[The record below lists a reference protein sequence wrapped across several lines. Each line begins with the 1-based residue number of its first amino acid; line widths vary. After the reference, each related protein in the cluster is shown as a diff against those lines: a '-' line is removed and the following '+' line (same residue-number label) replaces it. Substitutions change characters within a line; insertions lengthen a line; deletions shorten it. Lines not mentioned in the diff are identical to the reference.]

1 MSEETFAWSGVAD
14 VSFAA
19 DAVASDEAMKDIRLP
34 MVTMCNIQKA
44 YGDKPVLKN
53 INLKVF
59 AGDVLAI
66 IGPSG
71 SGKSTLLRCLC
82 HLESIDDG
90 YIGVLGKT
98 YAGRDDIGGVSYVA
112 GKAEHEILGHMGM
125 VFQQFN
131 LFPHMTVFENLM
143 LAPVHVKGI
152 KKDEAAET
160 AMAML
165 KKVGLEEHKDKYPGQ
180 LSGGQQQRVAIARA
194 LCMHPDIMLFDEPT
208 SALDPELTGEVL
220 RTMRQLAEE
229 NMTML
234 VVTHEMQF
242 AHDVANKVM
251 FMADGVVVEA
261 GTPEEFFDHPQQER
275 TKAFLRSRL

>member
-1 MSEETFAWSGVAD
+1 MEEMVMTDAA
-14 VSFAA
+14 FAA
-19 DAVASDEAMKDIRLP
+19 DAAAADAAMQELRLP
-34 MVTMCNIQKA
+34 MVTMRGIQKS
-44 YGDKPVLKN
+44 YGGKPVLKD
-53 INLKVF
+53 INLRVF

-66 IGPSG
+66 LGPSG

-90 YIGVLGKT
+90 YIGVLGQT
-98 YAGRDDIGGVSYVA
+98 YAGEDDIGGVSYVA
-112 GKAEHEILGHMGM
+112 GEAERQILGHMGM

-143 LAPVHVKGI
+143 LAPVHVKHVPR
-152 KKDEAAET
+152 DEAEAT
-160 AMAML
+160 AIAML
-165 KKVGLEEHKDKYPGQ
+165 RKVGLEEHRDKYPGQ

-220 RTMRQLAEE
+220 RTMRQLADE

-234 VVTHEMQF
+234 VVTHEMPF
-242 AHDVANKVM
+242 AHDVANKIM
-251 FMADGVVVEA
+251 FMADGVVVES
-261 GTPEEFFDHPQQER
+261 GSPEEFLEHPQQER
-275 TKAFLRSRL
+275 TKAFLQSRL

>member
-1 MSEETFAWSGVAD
+1 MSLLMRKASAQAQPMN
-14 VSFAA
+14 AA
-19 DAVASDEAMKDIRLP
+19 HMVYMMNIR
-34 MVTMCNIQKA
+34 KA
-44 YGDKPVLKN
+44 YNGKPVLKD
-53 INLKVF
+53 INLTVEQ
-59 AGDVLAI
+59 GDVLAI

-90 YIGVLGKT
+90 YIGVAGRT
-98 YAGRDDIGGVSYVA
+98 YASQDDVGTVSYVE
-112 GKAEHEILGHMGM
+112 GRDEREILGHMGM

-131 LFPHMTVFENLM
+131 LFPHMTVLENL
-143 LAPVHVKGI
+143 LEAPVHVK
-152 KKDEAAET
+152 KMPKAEAQEVALG
-160 AMAML
+160 ML
-165 KKVGLEEHKDKYPGQ
+165 TKVGLADHRDAYPAQ

-220 RTMRQLAEE
+220 RTMRQLADEH
-229 NMTML
+229 MTML

-261 GTPEEFFDHPQQER
+261 GTPEQVFEHPQQER
-275 TKAFLRSRL
+275 TQAFLRSRL